1 VAANQV
7 QSMLAESNEVLS
19 DGVQDVTC
27 QPLQPFAD
35 DADDVS
41 TVSPPSS
48 AGDFDETS
56 TQSPS
61 SVVDENE
68 APPASEDLVEA
79 PEVETDE
86 PLPVLSRTKT
96 STEFIVDL
104 QPQSQKTKAD
114 ERLQLL
120 CAEVTALSQTAFAED
135 ACKAVSGSSPWRLT
149 LLCCEGQEGLSPLV
163 GFVVYRLRTDP
174 KFRSLSIAKIAVHPD
189 HRQHGYGSTILSWCI
204 SRAKAQKEITA
215 VKLCALAEVVPWYRK
230 RGFVREMKL
239 EDDED
244 HEPGQVAMAKYFPV
258 KGMQSGKVRRR

>member
-1 VAANQV
+1 
-7 QSMLAESNEVLS
+7 
-19 DGVQDVTC
+19 VTC
-27 QPLQPFAD
+27 QLVHVGAD

-48 AGDFDETS
+48 VGDFDETS

-68 APPASEDLVEA
+68 APPSASEDLVEA
-79 PEVETDE
+79 GEVETDE
-86 PLPVLSRTKT
+86 PLPVSSRTKT
-96 STEFIVDL
+96 FNEFIVDL

-120 CAEVTALSQTAFAED
+120 CAEVTALSQSAFSED

-149 LLCCEGQEGLSPLV
+149 LLCGEGPEGSSPLV

-174 KFRSLSIAKIAVHPD
+174 KFRCLSIAKIAVHPD

-204 SRAKAQKEITA
+204 ARAKAQKEITS
-215 VKLCALAEVVPWYRK
+215 VRLCALAEVVPWYRK

-239 EDDED
+239 EDDDD

-258 KGMQSGKVRRR
+258 KGKQIGKVRRR